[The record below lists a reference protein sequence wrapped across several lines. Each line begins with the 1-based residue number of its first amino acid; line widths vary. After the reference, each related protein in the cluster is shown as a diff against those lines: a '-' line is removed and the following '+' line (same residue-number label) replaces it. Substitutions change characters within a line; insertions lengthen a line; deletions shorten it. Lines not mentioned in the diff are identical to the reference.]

1 MLEAMVSI
9 FIMIVGV
16 SGAMTLVSG
25 GILNIGVAEDRLVA
39 INLAQEG
46 LEVMHNIRD
55 TNWLVNPSRPWNDWD
70 ASGAADDCS
79 GVCAGYVL
87 WDSATLNMGSSS
99 INLRW
104 NGAHYD
110 NAGTSGETFTRSIK
124 ITDVEDINAD
134 GNIDHVKVE
143 STVGWGGSGD
153 CAGYKYC
160 VVLEERL
167 YNWLQ

>member
-1 MLEAMVSI
+1 
-9 FIMIVGV
+9 MIVGV

-46 LEVMHNIRD
+46 LEVVHNIRD
-55 TNWLVNPSRPWNDWD
+55 TNWLANPSRPWNDWD
-70 ASGAADDCS
+70 GVNGADSCPVPN
-79 GVCAGYVL
+79 GCAGYVL
-87 WDSATLNMGSSS
+87 WDSAAFPDPDAIS
-99 INLRW
+99 NLRW

-110 NAGTSGETFTRSIK
+110 NSAGAGDVFTRSIK

-143 STVGWGGSGD
+143 STVGWGGAGD
-153 CAGYKYC
+153 CSGYKYC

>member
-1 MLEAMVSI
+1 
-9 FIMIVGV
+9 MIVGV

-46 LEVMHNIRD
+46 LEVLHNIRD
-55 TNWLVNPSRPWNDWD
+55 TNWLANPSRPWNDWNAD
-70 ASGAADDCS
+70 GTADDCL
-79 GVCAGYVL
+79 GGCIGYVL
-87 WDSATLNMGSSS
+87 WDSTVFPAPGATSD
-99 INLRW
+99 LRW
-104 NGAHYD
+104 SGAHYD
-110 NAGTSGETFTRSIK
+110 NSVGTGDVFTRSIK
-124 ITDVEDINAD
+124 ITDMEDLDSD
-134 GNIDHVKVE
+134 GKIDHIKAE

-153 CAGYKYC
+153 CAGAYKHC